1 MSDWDGTHSGV
12 ASIEGGLDMNRP
24 GGLAVDESRDKNYP
38 NIDPSSADLNTFSP
52 RSTWLHECNLTRER
66 SRDVRGN
73 HAKLIR
79 KLAAEATALPKNE
92 RQVLLLKAPKNIAI
106 FGNDAG
112 ENTMGAFLN
121 NTHIATR
128 NVTDFWTPATPD
140 VFLVFLKTWA
150 EEGADREKLTAD
162 YNGNEVVAS
171 VAKLCNNTVMIT
183 LSSGINILPFAY
195 HPNVTAILAA
205 HYPGQGGGNSIVHV
219 LYGDVNPSGHLPY
232 TVVKNTNDYNAPPTT
247 EVYWQSCKPVA
258 DSISSTPEEEPVQLG
273 GNPTLWETI
282 YNTTASVTNSG
293 HIEGAAVPQL
303 YVTFPD
309 STPQGTPPPQ
319 LRVSE
324 KVSSAPGETC
334 TFDFELMRRVLS
346 YWDIV
351 SQKWLIPEGEF
362 IFRVGFS
369 TRDLREITPVRA

>member
-1 MSDWDGTHSGV
+1 
-12 ASIEGGLDMNRP
+12 MNRP

-112 ENTMGAFLN
+112 ENTMGAVNQAKFEFGN
-121 NTHIATR
+121 IAT
-128 NVTDFWTPATPD
+128 
-140 VFLVFLKTWA
+140 
-150 EEGADREKLTAD
+150 G
-162 YNGNEVVAS
+162 GHSVVAS